1 MKNRQTDAGAMYAH
15 LVAVLKEQ
23 VRPALGCT
31 EPACIGVACARAFAE
46 VPGEV
51 REVTVRLSLNM
62 FKNANGVGIPGTSEC
77 GVPFAVALALACGD
91 AGRGLEVF
99 SGVTD
104 EAVAWA
110 QNFVASGSVRVHVV
124 EDETPVFVE
133 ALVVTDK
140 GSGRCVIRHGHTRV
154 ELVERDGVRVFPRE
168 AGRTLLASGSGSA
181 QEPADCAE
189 CDRTDSCSRLPD
201 ECVRAAAPILKGMT
215 LVDLRKA
222 VEALPLADL
231 AFLIVGVPMNNRIA
245 QAGLDQRPGLGLGAA
260 LRELMAE
267 GSLEVNLVNK
277 ARMYAAAAAD
287 ARMAGINMPVMSCA
301 GSGNHG
307 VMAVILP
314 YVVCKELELD
324 EEKLIRSLALS
335 HLVTIAITEFSG
347 RLTPSCGCA
356 LAAGVGASVAVAWL
370 MGCNDAQMS
379 GAVNSMIGSLA
390 GVLCDG
396 AKGGCAFKLSA
407 AAGEAVLCAL
417 LAAKNVHITWGQG
430 ISGIGPETTIR
441 NIAQVCSQGMKQV
454 DREVVGLILGQ

>member
-1 MKNRQTDAGAMYAH
+1 MKNRQAEMATGYAH
-15 LVAVLKEQ
+15 LVELLKDQ

-46 VPGEV
+46 VPGEI
-51 REVTVRLSLNM
+51 REATVRLSLNM

-77 GVPFAVALALACGD
+77 GVPFAVALGLVCGD
-91 AGRGLEVF
+91 AEQGLEVF
-99 SGVTD
+99 SGVTG
-104 EAVAWA
+104 EAVAAA
-110 QNFVASGSVRVHVV
+110 QKLVAAGSIRIHVM

-133 ALVVTDK
+133 AIVTTSK
-140 GSGRCVIRHGHTRV
+140 GVGRCVIRHGHTRI
-154 ELVERDGVRVFPRE
+154 ERVERDGVRVFPRDC
-168 AGRTLLASGSGSA
+168 GRGLAGSA
-181 QEPADCAE
+181 EASDCADCAE
-189 CDRTDSCSRLPD
+189 CGQVASCSRSPG
-201 ECVRAAAPILKGMT
+201 ECTHAAAPILEGMS
-215 LVDLRKA
+215 LADLRRA
-222 VEALPLADL
+222 VEVIPLAEL

-307 VMAVILP
+307 IMAVILP

-324 EEKLIRSLALS
+324 EEKLIRGLALS

-370 MGCNDAQMS
+370 MGCNDEQMA
-379 GAVNSMIGSLA
+379 GVVNSMIGSLA

-417 LAAKNVHITWGQG
+417 LANKGVHITWGQG

-441 NIAQVCSQGMKQV
+441 NIAQVCGQGMKQV